1 MRSMSHQSVVRVLLV
16 VLALDAPVTVHSAEV
31 ELNGQ
36 KFTLMDGWSIELV
49 AAPPLVERPVCVDF
63 DETGALYVFDSSGSN
78 DRPQVQQETKPNRLL
93 KLVDTDG
100 DGKFDKQTV
109 FATGLSYSQG
119 ATWLDGS
126 LYVASPPEILKFT
139 DEDGDGQAE
148 KREVWYDGKTLTNC
162 GNDLHGP
169 YVSPDGWMYWGKG
182 GSGDQPQT
190 FAGGKQMVS
199 KACHVLRRKLSG
211 GPIEVVTSG
220 GMQNIVGIAF
230 TSTGEPIYTGTFISP
245 TRPGW
250 RDGLTHAIY
259 GGVYG
264 PLNGR
269 LDGIPR
275 TGELLPVLDELGAA
289 APCGIARLEETIAH
303 QREIDTFLAC
313 LFNMRKVTRHTLV
326 PNGSTLRSKTTDFLV
341 SENRDFHPTD
351 VVEDADGS
359 ILVVDT
365 GGWYKLC
372 CPTSQL
378 PKPDVLGAIY
388 RLRRKDAPRLEDPRG
403 LSMAWNKKTADS
415 LCELL
420 ADDPRPAV
428 RRRAQR
434 QLVHLGPKAVDALRR
449 SVLRP
454 FPRLH
459 GREVVWALSQI
470 DSDSARWAIRDIH
483 VRSDEE
489 TQRCTAWVMGN
500 HRDPESADLLIRMLG
515 SPSPVDARIAAMA
528 LGRIGSTTAIPFLL
542 SSLAGSTDR
551 GLEHALI
558 YAAIEINDTAS
569 LRKYLTDPRLPF
581 RRAAMIAVDQID
593 ATALRP
599 EEVVAA
605 LGSSDSALSSAAWWI
620 AEQHLNWAGS
630 LVPEFER
637 LSNANDAKSL
647 LAHLPAF
654 ANESA
659 TQRVMA
665 DVVLDGKTHRD
676 TRIAVLRSMSVK
688 RPKPLPQAW
697 REPLVLALQS
707 TDEESINAAL
717 DVIRPDGRSHVPR
730 DFETGLRG
738 LAANDKLSPRLRL
751 MAQSYL
757 PASEDVLSNEVAQ
770 VAVAHLGPELPLELR
785 SLALDCLEKGRLDAT
800 HSKSLLDIVPTSGTM
815 ELKRLIPII
824 LRGGRSEFG
833 RVLIDRLSHAP
844 ASTSL
849 PVEFVS
855 AQFKGGDGTLDAAAE
870 TLIHQIQDAA
880 GEKLKLL
887 EDSLARIPKA
897 NVRKGQEVFTSTR
910 ALCSSCHAV
919 GFLGAR
925 IGPDLTRISKIRNER
940 DLLES
945 ILFPS
950 ASFVRGFEP
959 AVIATTDGRVLSGTV
974 KEENAQEVTL
984 QLDAQKTERIPIGE
998 IDSRKPGTVS
1008 IMPAGLEKQLTSEE
1022 LADLVAFLMA
1032 SN

>member
-1 MRSMSHQSVVRVLLV
+1 MV
-16 VLALDAPVTVHSAEV
+16 VLALAAPVIGWGGEV

-36 KFTLMDGWSIELV
+36 KFTLADGWTIESV
-49 AAPPLVERPVCVDF
+49 AAPPLVDRPVCVDF

-78 DRPQVQQETKPNRLL
+78 DRPQLQQETRPNRLL

-100 DGKFDKQTV
+100 DGRFDKQSV

-119 ATWLDGS
+119 ATWLEGS

-139 DEDGDGQAE
+139 DADGDGQAE
-148 KREVWYDGKTLTNC
+148 KREVWYDGKTLTGC
-162 GNDLHGP
+162 GNDVHGP

-182 GSGDQPQT
+182 GSGDQLQT
-190 FAGGKQMVS
+190 LAGGKQLVS
-199 KACHVLRRKLSG
+199 KACHVLRRQLTG

-289 APCGIARLEETIAH
+289 APCGITRLEGPAF
-303 QREIDTFLAC
+303 RENKNDTFLAC
-313 LFNMRKVTRHTLV
+313 LFNMRKVTRHDLI
-326 PNGSTLRSKTTDFLV
+326 PEGSTYRSQTSDLLV
-341 SENRDFHPTD
+341 SDNRDFHPTD

-388 RLRRKDAPRLEDPRG
+388 RLRRKDAPHVDDPRG
-403 LSMAWNKKTADS
+403 LGIAWKKQTPDL
-415 LCELL
+415 LCDLL
-420 ADDPRPAV
+420 AGSRPAV
-428 RRRAQR
+428 RRRVQR
-434 QLVHLGPKAVDALRR
+434 QLVQLGPSAVDALRR
-449 SVLRP
+449 SLVSLRSAS
-454 FPRLH
+454 H
-459 GREVVWALSQI
+459 GRELVWTLAQI
-470 DSDSARWAIRDIH
+470 DTEPARQVLRDAQF
-483 VRSDEE
+483 RSDPGV
-489 TQRCTAWVMGN
+489 QRCAAWVAGN
-500 HRDPESADLLIRMLG
+500 LRDEKSVALLVTMVG
-515 SPSPVDARIAAMA
+515 SPSPADARIAAMA
-528 LGRIGSTTAIPFLL
+528 LGRIGQAVAIPHLMARL
-542 SSLAGSTDR
+542 PGADR
-551 GLEHALI
+551 ALEHSLI
-558 YAAIEINDTAS
+558 YAAIEIGQPSTLKPGLGSGVAIV
-569 LRKYLTDPRLPF
+569 
-581 RRAAMIAVDQID
+581 RRATLIALDQMGAGTLQTDDVISAIRSTD
-593 ATALRP
+593 AGL
-599 EEVVAA
+599 
-605 LGSSDSALSSAAWWI
+605 SDTGWWI
-620 AEQHLNWAGS
+620 AEQHLDWAEA
-630 LVPEFER
+630 LAPEFRR
-637 LSNANDAKSL
+637 LAESNQAQAL
-647 LAHLPAF
+647 VAHLPAF
-654 ANESA
+654 SSQSA
-659 TQRVMA
+659 TQQVMA
-665 DVVLDGKTHRD
+665 DVLNSDASRE
-676 TRIAVLRSMSVK
+676 TRLAVLQSMAV
-688 RPKPLPQAW
+688 RRQRTLPEAW
-697 REPLVLALQS
+697 KEPLTRALQS
-707 TDEESINAAL
+707 TDEEWLNVAL
-717 DVIRPDGRSHVPR
+717 DVIRPDARNSVPR
-730 DFETGLRG
+730 DLEPSLKE
-738 LAANDKLSPRLRL
+738 LVANEKLSPRLRL
-751 MAQSYL
+751 MAQSFL
-757 PASEDVLSNEVAQ
+757 PASEGGLPAEVTQ
-770 VAVAHLGPELPLELR
+770 VAVSHLGPEHPLELR
-785 SLALDCLEKGRLDAT
+785 SLALDCLEKGRLDPAQI
-800 HSKSLLDIVPTSGTM
+800 KALLDIVPSSGTM

-824 LRGGRSEFG
+824 LRAGRSEFG
-833 RVLIDRLSHAP
+833 RALIERLSQAP
-844 ASTSL
+844 AATSL

-870 TLIHQIQDAA
+870 GLIHQIQAAA
-880 GEKLKLL
+880 GEKLKLI
-887 EDSLARIPKA
+887 EESLARIPKA
-897 NVRKGQEVFTSTR
+897 DVRKGQEVFSSTR

-925 IGPDLTRISKIRNER
+925 IGPDLTRINKIRNER

-959 AVIATTDGRVLSGTV
+959 TVIATTDGRVLSGTV

-984 QLDAQKTERIPIGE
+984 QIDAQKTVRVRVGE
-998 IDSRKPGTVS
+998 IDARKPGTVS

-1032 SN
+1032 ST